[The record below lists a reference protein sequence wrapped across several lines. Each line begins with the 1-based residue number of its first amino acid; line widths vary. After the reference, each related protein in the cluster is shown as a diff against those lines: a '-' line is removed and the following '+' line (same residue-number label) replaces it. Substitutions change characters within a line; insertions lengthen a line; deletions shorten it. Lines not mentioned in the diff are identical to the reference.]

1 MAMNVIDTPLAGL
14 KLLQPK
20 VYSDTRGYFLELL
33 NRRDLKNAGFSDMFV
48 QDNLSFSHRGVLRG
62 LHYQYPA
69 WQGKLV
75 SVIAGE
81 IFDAVVD
88 IRRDSPTFG
97 LWYGT
102 VLSAANATSL
112 YVPPGFAHGFCV
124 TSESAHV
131 LYKVTDYY
139 QPAHEHTLMWNDP
152 TVGIQWPLQEP
163 LLSAKDMQGKSL
175 QALVLP
181 A

>member
-1 MAMNVIDTPLAGL
+1 M
-14 KLLQPK
+14 
-20 VYSDTRGYFLELL
+20 
-33 NRRDLKNAGFSDMFV
+33 
-48 QDNLSFSHRGVLRG
+48 
-62 LHYQYPA
+62 
-69 WQGKLV
+69 

-88 IRRDSPTFG
+88 IRCDSPTFG

-102 VLSAANATSL
+102 VLSAANATLL

-152 TVGIQWPLQEP
+152 AVGIQWPLQEP
-163 LLSAKDMQGKSL
+163 LLSAKDAQGKPL